1 METEKQNNYYV
12 VNQFQANV
20 PFLHPLKTA
29 ETLLFF
35 RCVLGVK
42 KGNIGLKWVD
52 NSGREIISIRNNA
65 TLIYGINGQ
74 NTTST
79 SASNN
84 NVINGVTIF
93 ISEKFKGSC
102 EWYFKSDIAEFQLV
116 YTNKIKLKTFIDKIR
131 NLTKFSIFFSSSFKL
146 LMTSSI
152 DRRKTWRI
160 WKSYFWQRFINWW

>member
-35 RCVLGVK
+35 RCVLGVQ

-52 NSGREIISIRNNA
+52 NSGRETISIGNNP
-65 TLIYGINGQ
+65 TLIYSINAQ

-79 SASNN
+79 SASNK

-93 ISEKFKGSC
+93 K
-102 EWYFKSDIAEFQLV
+102 
-116 YTNKIKLKTFIDKIR
+116 
-131 NLTKFSIFFSSSFKL
+131 
-146 LMTSSI
+146 
-152 DRRKTWRI
+152 
-160 WKSYFWQRFINWW
+160 